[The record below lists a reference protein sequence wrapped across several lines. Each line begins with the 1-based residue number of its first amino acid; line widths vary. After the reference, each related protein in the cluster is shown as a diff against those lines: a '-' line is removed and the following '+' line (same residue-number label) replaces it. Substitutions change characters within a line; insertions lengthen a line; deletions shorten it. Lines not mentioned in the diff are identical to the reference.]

1 MSEKKHTFRVIWS
14 EEDGEFVGLCD
25 AYPSLSWL
33 APTRKEAL
41 QGIRNLVESIV
52 AELESSGE
60 DMVRE

>member
-1 MSEKKHTFRVIWS
+1 MSEKKHTFHVIWS

-33 APTRKEAL
+33 APTRAEAL

-60 DMVRE
+60 DVVRE